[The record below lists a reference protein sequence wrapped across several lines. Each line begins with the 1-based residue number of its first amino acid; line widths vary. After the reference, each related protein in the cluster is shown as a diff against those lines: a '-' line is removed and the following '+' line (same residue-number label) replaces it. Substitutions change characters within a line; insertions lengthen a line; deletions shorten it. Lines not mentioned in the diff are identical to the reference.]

1 MKKYITISILLAL
14 LASGISIP
22 ALAQE
27 DESLGLPGDN
37 LNLYAV
43 MKLFQESET
52 LEGFEKNLNDE
63 NSKINNLDL
72 DGDNYIDYIRV
83 MDYADGNVHT
93 IVLQVPVSKNENQD
107 VAVFTVQREADGRVY
122 IQLIGDQALYGKDYI
137 IEPYYDTSGNKAT
150 PNPGYAGN
158 TTQQVTIVNTTPAQI
173 ASWPVITYIYMPAY
187 SPWRSSWYWGYYPP
201 YWRPWRPYYWHYY
214 YGYHYNWNN
223 HYHGYY
229 HRYPSYRYAHY
240 NDFYYT
246 NRRATSVNVNVRVQS
261 GNYKS
266 TYSRPEMRSKG
277 EEDFVK
283 ANPSV
288 SRRASDN
295 SSVSGTP
302 RRSDNPA
309 NVNENRSSAGSE
321 RRADQSTISSDRS
334 NSTRANTGTKN
345 NTGTNTSATRR
356 STGDEMSKASSNSAS
371 RRINTKVETERKSSS
386 SAGSSSDRRSSSGNS
401 SSKSSTS
408 SKKSETGKA
417 AETTK
422 PPRRK

>member
-14 LASGISIP
+14 LAIGISVP
-22 ALAQE
+22 AQAQE
-27 DESLGLPGDN
+27 EESLGLPGDN

-52 LEGFEKNLNDE
+52 LESFEKSLNDE

-83 MDYADGNVHT
+83 IDYADGNVHT

-107 VAVFTVQREADGRVY
+107 VAVFTVQREADGKVY
-122 IQLIGDQALYGKDYI
+122 VQLIGDQELYGKDYI
-137 IEPYYDTSGNKAT
+137 IEPYYDTSGNKQT
-150 PNPGYAGN
+150 PNPGYIGN
-158 TTQQVTIVNTTPAQI
+158 TTQQITVVNTTPVQI
-173 ASWPVITYIYMPAY
+173 STWPLITYIYMPAY

-214 YGYHYNWNN
+214 YGYHYNWHN
-223 HYHGYY
+223 HYYGHY
-229 HRYPSYRYAHY
+229 HRYPQYRYAHY
-240 NDFYYT
+240 NDFYYSSK
-246 NRRATSVNVNVRVQS
+246 RVTSVNVNVRVKS

-295 SSVSGTP
+295 SSVSGTS
-302 RRSDNPA
+302 RRSENPA
-309 NVNENRSSAGSE
+309 SVNENRSSAGTE
-321 RRADQSTISSDRS
+321 RRADQSSKSSDRS
-334 NSTRANTGTKN
+334 NSTKASTNTGT
-345 NTGTNTSATRR
+345 GTSANGTRR
-356 STGDEMSKASSNSAS
+356 STGDEMSKAASNSAS
-371 RRINTKVETERKSSS
+371 RRMNT
-386 SAGSSSDRRSSSGNS
+386 
-401 SSKSSTS
+401 
-408 SKKSETGKA
+408 
-417 AETTK
+417 
-422 PPRRK
+422 